1 MIRLQGKYRLTFPV
15 TPGEISFRGYG
26 NDIET
31 VTNINLVAKHRLGA
45 RRPRAISFEF
55 WLPGDIDSPFVEVE
69 GYQGPRAWLQGLE
82 RLSSQEVLV
91 TIDELDLAWNV
102 LIGPVDGR
110 FSGKHADFR
119 GSIELPLFIKHEYV
133 TYSNSK
139 ELLRAPVIAVKQ
151 TKQRANTSG
160 KTAQKQQRQQ
170 IFQLSEAQREQQLI
184 NKARIENKLLG
195 RSGPQ
200 P

>member
-15 TPGEISFRGYG
+15 TPGEITFRGYG

-31 VTNINLVAKHRLGA
+31 QTNIRLIARHRLSV
-45 RRPRAISFEF
+45 RRPRALSFEF
-55 WLPGDIDSPFVEVE
+55 WLPGDIHSPFVEVE

-82 RLSSQEVLV
+82 RISHQEVLV

-102 LIGPVDGR
+102 LIGPVDGH

-119 GSIELPLFIKHEYV
+119 GSIELPLFEKTGFV
-133 TYSNSK
+133 TYSNTR
-139 ELLRAPVIAVKQ
+139 ELLKAPVMAVKP
-151 TKQRANTSG
+151 TKQRANTTG
-160 KTAQKQQRQQ
+160 KTAPKQVRQQ
-170 IFQLSEAQREQQLI
+170 KFAMTEAQKVQQHA
-184 NKARIENKLLG
+184 NKARIEEKL
-195 RSGPQ
+195 RRSSGPQ